1 MRCTFCGCD
10 IPSSMLEACPK
21 CGEPVSM
28 PGPFLRA
35 IGWVEDTVITIML
48 LSMVML
54 VLVQI
59 VLRNFYSTGV
69 TGGAEMV
76 RHLVL
81 WVAFIGAGIAARERK
96 HIKIDIAQ
104 RMLPLPLRRLSEVV
118 ADLFT
123 VAVGG
128 ILLYASI
135 QFVWSDYGSGT
146 IIPFFDLSIPIW
158 TLELVIPVGYTAVT
172 LRYALYCGQSC
183 RKFLKGA

>member
-1 MRCTFCGCD
+1 MRCSFCGCD
-10 IPSSMLEACPK
+10 IPGRAPEACPK
-21 CGEPVSM
+21 CGEPVSV

-35 IGWVEDTVITIML
+35 IGLVEDTVITLML

-59 VLRNFYSTGV
+59 VLRNFYATGI

-104 RMLPLPLRRLSEVV
+104 RMLPRRLRRLSEVV

-128 ILLYASI
+128 ILLYASV

-158 TLELVIPVGYTAVT
+158 TLELVIPIGYSAVT
-172 LRYALYCGQSC
+172 LRYALYCVQSFK
-183 RKFLKGA
+183 KFLKGA

>member
-1 MRCTFCGCD
+1 MRCPVCGCD
-10 IPSSMLEACPK
+10 FEGRSLMTCPECGGRIGEA
-21 CGEPVSM
+21 
-28 PGPFLRA
+28 GPFVKALT
-35 IGWVEDTVITIML
+35 WVEDGVISLIL
-48 LSMVML
+48 VGMVLL
-54 VLVQI
+54 VLAQI
-59 VLRNFYSTGV
+59 VLRNFYATGIM
-69 TGGAEMV
+69 GGAEMV

-96 HIKIDIAQ
+96 HIKIDVAQ
-104 RMLPLPLRRLSEVV
+104 RMLPLRLRRLSEVA

-158 TLELVIPVGYTAVT
+158 ILELVIPIGYSAVT
-172 LRYALYCGQSC
+172 LRYALYCVQSC

>member
-1 MRCTFCGCD
+1 MRCSFCGCD
-10 IPSSMLEACPK
+10 IPGGMLEACPK
-21 CGEPVSM
+21 CGEPISI
-28 PGPFLRA
+28 PGPFLKV
-35 IGWVEDTVITIML
+35 IGWIEDSVITLML

-54 VLVQI
+54 VLIQI
-59 VLRNFYSTGV
+59 VLRNFYATGI

-104 RMLPLPLRRLSEVV
+104 RMLPLPLRRLSEVI

-123 VAVGG
+123 VAIGG

-135 QFVWSDYGSGT
+135 QFVWSDRGSGT

-158 TLELVIPVGYTAVT
+158 TLELVIPIGYAAVT
-172 LRYALYCGQSC
+172 LRYALYCLQSF